1 MKLALDASVQTAQSE
16 DLRRWLLL
24 EDDVLFRQATVTV
37 GLVELA
43 ALANEYAEKGSHF
56 EAAKCTLGR
65 AIHTADGNEICSL
78 CEEALALLEKDGMST
93 RDAQQLQMDVLER
106 CVGPDYLLVRS
117 SEEHSHVK
125 ALLDNAGKNPAL
137 RKLDPLAEASEWS

>member
-65 AIHTADGNEICSL
+65 AIHTADSNESCSL

-106 CVGPDYLLVRS
+106 CVFKYFHHRS
-117 SEEHSHVK
+117 SEEHLHVK
-125 ALLDNAGKNPAL
+125 ALLDDAGKNPAL

>member
-24 EDDVLFRQATVTV
+24 EDDVLFRQATLTV

-106 CVGPDYLLVRS
+106 CVFHFQFMRS
-117 SEEHSHVK
+117 SEEHLHVK
-125 ALLDNAGKNPAL
+125 ALLDDAGKNPAL
-137 RKLDPLAEASEWS
+137 RKRDPFAEASEWS

>member
-24 EDDVLFRQATVTV
+24 EDGVLFRQATVTV

-43 ALANEYAEKGSHF
+43 ALANEYTERGSHF

-65 AIHTADGNEICSL
+65 AIHTADSNEICSL
-78 CEEALALLEKDGMST
+78 CEEALALLENDGMST

-106 CVGPDYLLVRS
+106 CVFLFQLNRS
-117 SEEHSHVK
+117 SEEYEHVK
-125 ALLDNAGKNPAL
+125 ALLDAAGKNPAL
-137 RKLDPLAEASEWS
+137 RKLDPLAEMCEWS

>member
-43 ALANEYAEKGSHF
+43 ALANEYAE
-56 EAAKCTLGR
+56 
-65 AIHTADGNEICSL
+65 
-78 CEEALALLEKDGMST
+78 
-93 RDAQQLQMDVLER
+93 
-106 CVGPDYLLVRS
+106 Y
-117 SEEHSHVK
+117 
-125 ALLDNAGKNPAL
+125 
-137 RKLDPLAEASEWS
+137 

>member
-24 EDDVLFRQATVTV
+24 EDDLLFRQATVTV

-65 AIHTADGNEICSL
+65 ALHTADSNEICSL

-117 SEEHSHVK
+117 SEEHLHVK
-125 ALLDNAGKNPAL
+125 TLLDDAGKNPAL
-137 RKLDPLAEASEWS
+137 RKLDPMAEASEWS

>member
-43 ALANEYAEKGSHF
+43 ALANEYAERRARISRLPS
-56 EAAKCTLGR
+56 APWAKLS
-65 AIHTADGNEICSL
+65 ILQTAMKF
-78 CEEALALLEKDGMST
+78 ALSVKRRL
-93 RDAQQLQMDVLER
+93 R
-106 CVGPDYLLVRS
+106 C
-117 SEEHSHVK
+117 
-125 ALLDNAGKNPAL
+125 
-137 RKLDPLAEASEWS
+137 